1 MNKTEIIKNFNSI
14 LSNFLQQV
22 SPLVGPKYHSKFN
35 LLIRVNAILPIQR
48 FSEFGLKH
56 KTKIMEKDPD
66 YFLNENTYK
75 SDVEQHYGD
84 ESEEYLNEIL
94 QLKDV
99 YLGVDDDSKENIWS
113 ILQALLLLAEE
124 YMKL

>member
-56 KTKIMEKDPD
+56 KTKIMEWQTDKVS
-66 YFLNENTYK
+66 YGE
-75 SDVEQHYGD
+75 DVHL
-84 ESEEYLNEIL
+84 SKKKKEYAKL
-94 QLKDV
+94 
-99 YLGVDDDSKENIWS
+99 KENH
-113 ILQALLLLAEE
+113 ETFN
-124 YMKL
+124 K